1 MAIPGPVWLNVLI
14 SPRLW
19 DTSFPFVPGM
29 SPEEAL
35 GSRVQVGINR
45 DIRSADDNLARQP
58 TLGVQINFLLGFN
71 KGNFEEETGNYK
83 QFHLLIKGNK
93 R

>member
-1 MAIPGPVWLNVLI
+1 MEGRGHGHGAEPMVEAEMKAVAIPGPVWLNVLI

-35 GSRVQVGINR
+35 RVQGPGGA
-45 DIRSADDNLARQP
+45 STG
-58 TLGVQINFLLGFN
+58 TLGQLMTTLHVSPL
-71 KGNFEEETGNYK
+71 
-83 QFHLLIKGNK
+83 
-93 R
+93 